1 MHALYSL
8 VLLNKCYP
16 GVDVAT
22 AKVKLAGMLKLDKQ
36 TLDRLL
42 AKQEVV
48 IKRKL
53 DKSAAQKYSDSLSQ
67 TGFMVS
73 IKEEVPPVAPS
84 LSLVEKERSESA
96 AVKPDEHQSDT
107 GNVYRSPQV
116 DTDPRRRAFCRQ
128 CGTQIST
135 EVPYCPACGA
145 GQMIGIAKNKYVA
158 GILAI
163 FTGFLGIHRFYL
175 GQWWGIFYTLLLFTG
190 LPVIISL
197 VEGIVFLCT
206 PKQRWLR
213 HYGNVTASTPIGAII
228 GGIIGGVVIVG
239 ILAAIAIP
247 AYHDYTIRAKI
258 SDGLAFSEQAREQL
272 SLFIRANN
280 VFPDSNTQAGLPET
294 INNEIVSS
302 IRVSKGGLL
311 TIQFRKE
318 ITHQPRQTIVY
329 RPSLVNG
336 QVEWDCS
343 GGSLGPRFRPRACR
357 ASSDSRGGVK
367 DIISTD
373 GRLSV
378 TVPSHWNVIEK
389 LNEEAVLQVAQLRDE
404 NYLIVLAESK
414 MDFETSVSVQEYGEL
429 VSNIILSSLEQS
441 ELIAGP
447 MSLEV
452 NGHPA
457 VSYEVVGRTQRVN
470 IYYYLVV
477 AQSDEEYFQL
487 VSWTL
492 KSRMNRNKPT
502 LQQVIKSFKVQ

>member
-1 MHALYSL
+1 M
-8 VLLNKCYP
+8 
-16 GVDVAT
+16 AT

-36 TLDRLL
+36 TLDHLL
-42 AKQEVV
+42 TKQEVV

-53 DKSAAQKYSDSLSQ
+53 DKAAAQKYSDSLSQ

-73 IKEEVPPVAPS
+73 IKEEVPPSAPP
-84 LSLVEKERSESA
+84 LTFVEQENTEKHAEAASQAGESRS
-96 AVKPDEHQSDT
+96 DE

-116 DTDPRRRAFCRQ
+116 DVDISRRVFCRQ
-128 CGTQIST
+128 CGAQIS
-135 EVPYCPACGA
+135 VNASFCPACGT
-145 GQMIGIAKNKYVA
+145 GQIIGKAKSKYVA
-158 GILAI
+158 GLLAI
-163 FTGFLGIHRFYL
+163 FCGFLGIHRFYL
-175 GQWWGIFYTLLLFTG
+175 GHWWGIFYILLMGTG
-190 LPVIISL
+190 LSFIISII
-197 VEGIVFLCT
+197 EGIVFLCT
-206 PKQRWLR
+206 PKESWLR
-213 HYGNVTASTPIGAII
+213 RYGNVPTSTPIAAII
-228 GGIIGGVVIVG
+228 GGILAVIVIVG

-247 AYHDYTIRAKI
+247 AYQDYVVRAKVRE
-258 SDGLAFSEQAREQL
+258 GLTFSEQAREQL

-280 VFPDSNTQAGLPET
+280 VFPESNTQAGLPET

-318 ITHQPRQTIVY
+318 ITHQPSQTIVY

-336 QVEWDCS
+336 WVEWDCS
-343 GGSLGPRFRPRACR
+343 GGSLEPKFRPSECR
-357 ASSDSRGGVK
+357 ASDDSGDGVK
-367 DIISTD
+367 DIISAD

-378 TVPSHWNVIEK
+378 TVPSRWNVIK
-389 LNEEAVLQVAQLRDE
+389 QLNEEAVLQAAQLRDE

-414 MDFETSVSVQEYGEL
+414 IDFEESISVREYGEL

-447 MSLEV
+447 TSLEV
-452 NGHPA
+452 NGQPA
-457 VSYEVVGRTQRVN
+457 LSYEIVGRTQRVN

-477 AQSDEEYFQL
+477 AQNDEEYFQL